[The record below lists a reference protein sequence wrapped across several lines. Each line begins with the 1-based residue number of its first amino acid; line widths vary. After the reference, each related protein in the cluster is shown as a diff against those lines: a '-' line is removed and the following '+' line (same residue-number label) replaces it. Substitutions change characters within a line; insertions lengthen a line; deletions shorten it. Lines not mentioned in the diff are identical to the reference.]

1 MIAGAKAIRPRALRH
16 SMEVADPE
24 LAARRLRLRL
34 AVAMA
39 MVVICF
45 GILATRFYYLQ
56 VVRHSDFHSQAED
69 NRITMVPVPPQ
80 RGQITDRN
88 GIVLAENVFSYALE
102 LAPGQ
107 IANLNA
113 TIDALSKVVDISQ
126 TERRRF
132 RRLMA
137 EMKFTDTVP
146 LKTRLTDE
154 EVARIAATRFQF
166 PGIEVKARPY
176 RHYPL
181 GPTAAHV
188 IGHIGRISSD
198 DNERLTEA
206 GRASSYA
213 GSTHIGKLGVEYS
226 YEEALHGE
234 PGIEEVE
241 VTAGGRAI
249 RALSRKPPKSGQN
262 LVMSLDIRLQKLVET
277 WFGDRRGAL
286 VAIEPATGDVL
297 AFVSMP
303 TFDPNLF
310 VDGIDVQSW
319 QELNNN
325 PDRPLMNRP
334 LRGTYPPGSTYKPFM
349 ALAVWKSGVRKPRDT
364 ISDPGFFALG
374 KHRFRDSKPQG
385 HGLVDLYKS
394 IVVSSDTYY
403 YGAAYE
409 MGVDFIHDF
418 MKPWGFGQLTGIDL
432 RDESAGILPSMAWKR
447 KRFNQPWY
455 PGETPSVGIGQGY
468 NSFTILQLAHATA
481 TLANNGVIMR
491 PHVVRA
497 VEDPHTGAS
506 RKTVDRE
513 AGRIDVPP
521 EALRLVKNAMVAVN
535 KEGTGRLAFRGAEYQ
550 AAGKTGTAQV
560 IGIKQ
565 NEKYDEKKVAE
576 RHRDHSLFVAFA
588 PADEPKIAVALI
600 VENGGFGAQAAAPIT
615 RRVFDYY
622 LLGKLPENQDLP
634 FPDREEE
641 EEMRDVPASTEPE
654 LAPGEVEGTPP
665 EAASVA
671 PVKTAT
677 VPPPVKTAAAPP
689 HAKAAPAAA
698 PVKPATIPPGAKT
711 AAVPPRAPTGA
722 SGARAPSTKASRSPA
737 TQRKPGAGG

>member
-1 MIAGAKAIRPRALRH
+1 
-16 SMEVADPE
+16 MEVADPE

-34 AVAMA
+34 AVAMTL
-39 MVVICF
+39 VVLCF
-45 GILATRFYYLQ
+45 SILGARFYYLQ
-56 VVRHSDFHSQAED
+56 VVRHNDFHSQAED
-69 NRITMVPVPPQ
+69 NRITLVPLPPQ

-107 IANLNA
+107 IGNINA
-113 TIDALSKVVDISQ
+113 TIDALSRVVDISQ

-132 RRLMA
+132 RRLMS

-154 EVARIAATRFQF
+154 EVARIAAMRFQF
-166 PGIEVKARPY
+166 PGVEVKARPY

-198 DNERLTEA
+198 DNERLAEA
-206 GRASSYA
+206 GRTSSYA

-249 RALSRKPPKSGQN
+249 RALSRKPPKSGRN

-277 WFGDRRGAL
+277 WYGDRRGAL

-319 QELNNN
+319 QELNTN

-364 ISDPGFFALG
+364 ISDPGYFALG

-385 HGLVDLYKS
+385 HGQVDLYKS

-403 YGAAYE
+403 YSAAYE

-432 RDESAGILPSMAWKR
+432 RDESSGILPSMAWKR
-447 KRFNQPWY
+447 RRFNQPWY

-481 TLANNGVIMR
+481 TLANDGVIMR
-491 PHVVRA
+491 PHVVRS
-497 VEDPHTGAS
+497 VEDPQSGAS

-513 AGRIDVPP
+513 AGRIDVSP
-521 EALRLVKNAMVAVN
+521 EALKLVRDAMVAVN
-535 KEGTGRLAFRGAEYQ
+535 KQGTGRIAFRGAEYQ

-588 PADEPKIAVALI
+588 PADKPKIAVALI
-600 VENGGFGAQAAAPIT
+600 VENGGFGAQAAAPIA
-615 RRVFDYY
+615 RQVFDYY
-622 LLGKLPENQDLP
+622 LLGKLPENQALP

-641 EEMRDVPASTEPE
+641 DELRDVPTSIEPE
-654 LAPGEVEGTPP
+654 LAPGETTDGDSP
-665 EAASVA
+665 A
-671 PVKTAT
+671 
-677 VPPPVKTAAAPP
+677 TAAAASAPTP
-689 HAKAAPAAA
+689 TPAQAPAQAPASAQAKAPAPAPAAA
-698 PVKPATIPPGAKT
+698 APSKSKVAPAPAAQRKSGAK
-711 AAVPPRAPTGA
+711 G
-722 SGARAPSTKASRSPA
+722 
-737 TQRKPGAGG
+737 

>member
-1 MIAGAKAIRPRALRH
+1 MIAGAKATRPRALRH

-34 AVAMA
+34 AVAMTL
-39 MVVICF
+39 VVLCF
-45 GILATRFYYLQ
+45 SILGARFYYLQ
-56 VVRHSDFHSQAED
+56 VVRHNDFHSQAED
-69 NRITMVPVPPQ
+69 NRITLVPLPPQ

-107 IANLNA
+107 IGNINA
-113 TIDALSKVVDISQ
+113 TIDALSRVVDISQ

-132 RRLMA
+132 RRLMS

-154 EVARIAATRFQF
+154 EVARIAAMRFQF
-166 PGIEVKARPY
+166 PGVEVKARPY

-198 DNERLTEA
+198 DNERLAEA
-206 GRASSYA
+206 GRTSSYA

-249 RALSRKPPKSGQN
+249 RALSRKPPKSGRN

-277 WFGDRRGAL
+277 WYGDRRGAL

-319 QELNNN
+319 QELNTN

-364 ISDPGFFALG
+364 ISDPGYFALG

-385 HGLVDLYKS
+385 HGQVDLYKS

-403 YGAAYE
+403 YSAAYE

-432 RDESAGILPSMAWKR
+432 RDESSGILPSMAWKR
-447 KRFNQPWY
+447 RRFNQPWY

-481 TLANNGVIMR
+481 TLANDGVIMR
-491 PHVVRA
+491 PHVVRS
-497 VEDPHTGAS
+497 VEDPQSGAS

-513 AGRIDVPP
+513 AGRIDVSP
-521 EALRLVKNAMVAVN
+521 EALKLVRDAMVAVN
-535 KEGTGRLAFRGAEYQ
+535 KQGTGRIAFRGAEYQ

-588 PADEPKIAVALI
+588 PADKPKIAVALI
-600 VENGGFGAQAAAPIT
+600 VENGGFGAQAAAPIA
-615 RRVFDYY
+615 RQVFDYY
-622 LLGKLPENQDLP
+622 LLGKLPENQALP

-641 EEMRDVPASTEPE
+641 DELRDVPTSIEPE
-654 LAPGEVEGTPP
+654 LAPGETTDGDSP
-665 EAASVA
+665 A
-671 PVKTAT
+671 
-677 VPPPVKTAAAPP
+677 TAAAASAPTP
-689 HAKAAPAAA
+689 TPAQAPAQAPASAQAKAPAPAPAAA
-698 PVKPATIPPGAKT
+698 APSKSKVAPAPAAQRKSGAK
-711 AAVPPRAPTGA
+711 G
-722 SGARAPSTKASRSPA
+722 
-737 TQRKPGAGG
+737 